1 LGISGNGYHIIPEFI
16 YGKVLLI
23 GMSTAENKTS
33 KSSTSTAKDAAA
45 PAVVNVAP
53 IFDVAN
59 ENFTKLVNEA
69 AKVQLQYVQA
79 ISNLDQEYIEAARN
93 AIQTITSVEKQF
105 TNSNSSNFNNVV
117 VSDTAAPYIQ
127 GIVKQ
132 SNDFTNNIIRMAD
145 ISNQLTINSL
155 NALREGVKDSSRTVE
170 ATAEFNTN
178 VAKAWAISYSTVQQ
192 QFAGV

>member
-1 LGISGNGYHIIPEFI
+1 
-16 YGKVLLI
+16 
-23 GMSTAENKTS
+23 MSTAENKTS

-59 ENFTKLVNEA
+59 ENFTKLVKEA

-127 GIVKQ
+127 SIVKQ

>member
-1 LGISGNGYHIIPEFI
+1 LGISGNGYHIIPKFI
-16 YGKVLLI
+16 YGKVPLI

-53 IFDVAN
+53 IFDVA
-59 ENFTKLVNEA
+59 KLVNEA

-79 ISNLDQEYIEAARN
+79 ISNLEQEYIEAARN

>member
-1 LGISGNGYHIIPEFI
+1 LGINGNGYHIIPEFI

-59 ENFTKLVNEA
+59 ENFTILVNEA

-105 TNSNSSNFNNVV
+105 TNSNNSNFNNVV

>member
-1 LGISGNGYHIIPEFI
+1 
-16 YGKVLLI
+16 
-23 GMSTAENKTS
+23 MSTAENKTS

-45 PAVVNVAP
+45 PAIVNVAP

-59 ENFTKLVNEA
+59 ENVTKLVNEA

-79 ISNLDQEYIEAARN
+79 ISNLEQEHIEAARN
-93 AIQTITSVEKQF
+93 LIQTITSVEKQF

-117 VSDTAAPYIQ
+117 ISDTAAPYIQ

-170 ATAEFNTN
+170 ATAEFSTN

>member
-1 LGISGNGYHIIPEFI
+1 
-16 YGKVLLI
+16 
-23 GMSTAENKTS
+23 
-33 KSSTSTAKDAAA
+33 
-45 PAVVNVAP
+45 
-53 IFDVAN
+53 
-59 ENFTKLVNEA
+59 LVNEA
-69 AKVQLQYVQA
+69 AKVQLQCVQA
-79 ISNLDQEYIEAARN
+79 ISNLEQDYIEAARN
-93 AIQTITSVEKQF
+93 VIQTITSVEKQF

-117 VSDTAAPYIQ
+117 ISDTAAPYIQ

-170 ATAEFNTN
+170 ATAESNTN